1 MDTRN
6 GTGGVPGAKIGPG
19 GMSSAMVSEIR
30 QRDPATAD
38 RMVRMTTQDDRARL
52 FRSLHDPLSP
62 LALANV
68 WDAAS
73 ARLVEAAGAAA
84 LATTSAGVAW
94 GLGAADGNRLD
105 RDQAVALV
113 ARVVTAV
120 DIPVSADIES
130 GFGDTAADVG
140 RTVCLVVAA
149 GAVGVNIEDAH
160 TEPVSPLRPTGEQAE
175 RIAAA
180 RAAADAAGV
189 ALYINARVDTYLRGV
204 GDADGRLPETLARA
218 RAYLDAGADGVFVPG
233 VTDPATVAALTA
245 GIDAPVNILAG
256 PGAPSVAELSKL
268 GVARVSLG
276 SALAQA
282 AYAVVRRAA
291 EELVNDGTY
300 TTVEQALDYQ
310 ELNTLMRGD
319 QSGDHS

>member
-1 MDTRN
+1 M
-6 GTGGVPGAKIGPG
+6 G
-19 GMSSAMVSEIR
+19 
-30 QRDPATAD
+30 
-38 RMVRMTTQDDRARL
+38 RMTTQDDHARL
-52 FRSLHDPLSP
+52 FRSLHDPLAP

-73 ARLVEAAGAAA
+73 ARVVEAAGATA

-94 GLGAADGNRLD
+94 GLGAPDGNRLD
-105 RDQAVALV
+105 RDQAVALI
-113 ARVVTAV
+113 ARVVAAV
-120 DIPVSADIES
+120 DLPVSADIES
-130 GFGDTAADVG
+130 GFGETAAEVG
-140 RTVCLVVAA
+140 RTVGLVVAA

-189 ALYINARVDTYLRGV
+189 ALFVNARVDTYLRAV
-204 GDADGRLPETLARA
+204 GDPEGRLAETLDRA

-245 GIDAPVNILAG
+245 GIDAPVNILVG
-256 PGAPSVAELSKL
+256 PGAPSVAELSGL

-276 SALAQA
+276 SSPALA
-282 AYAVVRRAA
+282 AYAAVRRAA
-291 EELVNDGTY
+291 EELVRSGTY
-300 TTVEQALDYQ
+300 STLDQALDYR
-310 ELNTLMRGD
+310 ELNTLMRD
-319 QSGDHS
+319 DRS